1 VTTLWL
7 TAVDLPRSAIGLP
20 GEPIDRPESLTL
32 GGLAILIGLFL
43 VSEVT

>member
-7 TAVDLPRSAIGLP
+7 TAADLPRSAIGLP

-32 GGLAILIGLFL
+32 GGLVILIGLFL
-43 VSEVT
+43 VCELT